1 MNLITPMFSH
11 NELLSMLP
19 LAELGQLRP
28 LLTRVQ
34 LVNGQTLHEAGERIG
49 QVFFVE
55 QGFISMVAE
64 ADGSNPGTEVG
75 LIGREGMVGLPALLG
90 SQVASFNR
98 AMVQM
103 PGSAQRLAAQALRD
117 SADALPV
124 LWRLLLQAL
133 EVSMAQVAQTASC
146 NSQHTI
152 AQRLARWLLMAHDR
166 VDGDELLLRQNFL
179 AKMLAVRR
187 AGVAGALAS
196 LQTAGVISQR
206 RGRILVCDQ
215 AGLEAA
221 ACGCYGR
228 VQAFAAT
235 VAARNPDPVDLAA

>member
-1 MNLITPMFSH
+1 
-11 NELLSMLP
+11 
-19 LAELGQLRP
+19 
-28 LLTRVQ
+28 
-34 LVNGQTLHEAGERIG
+34 
-49 QVFFVE
+49 
-55 QGFISMVAE
+55 
-64 ADGSNPGTEVG
+64 
-75 LIGREGMVGLPALLG
+75 MVGLPALLG
-90 SQVASFNR
+90 TQAVSFDR

-103 PGSAQRLAAQALRD
+103 PGTAHRLATQALRD

-124 LWRLLLQAL
+124 LWRRLLQAL
-133 EVSMAQVAQTASC
+133 EVSMAQVAQTAAC

-152 AQRLARWLLMAHDR
+152 AHRLARWLLMAHDR
-166 VDGDELLLRQNFL
+166 VDGDELPLRQNFL
-179 AKMLAVRR
+179 AKMLGVRR

>member
-1 MNLITPMFSH
+1 MNFVTPLFSH

-19 LAELGQLRP
+19 PAELGQLRP

-34 LVNGQTLHEAGERIG
+34 LVNGQTLHEAGERIE

-55 QGFISMVAE
+55 QGFISMVAD
-64 ADGSNPGTEVG
+64 AAGSSPGTEVG
-75 LIGREGMVGLPALLG
+75 LIGREGMVGLPVLLG
-90 SQVASFNR
+90 SQAASFDR

-103 PGSAQRLAAQALRD
+103 PGTAHRMSARALRD

-124 LWRLLLQAL
+124 LRGLLLRAL
-133 EVSMAQVAQTASC
+133 EVSMAQVAQTAAC
-146 NSQHTI
+146 NGQHSLSH
-152 AQRLARWLLMAHDR
+152 RLARWLLMAHDR
-166 VDGDELLLRQNFL
+166 VDGDELPLRQDFV

-196 LQTAGVISQR
+196 LQATGAISR
-206 RGRILVCDQ
+206 GRGRILVCDR

-235 VAARNPDPVDLAA
+235 VAARTPDPVDLAA

>member
-1 MNLITPMFSH
+1 
-11 NELLSMLP
+11 
-19 LAELGQLRP
+19 
-28 LLTRVQ
+28 
-34 LVNGQTLHEAGERIG
+34 
-49 QVFFVE
+49 VFFVE

-64 ADGSNPGTEVG
+64 ADGSSLGTEVG
-75 LIGREGMVGLPALLG
+75 LIGCEGMVGLPALLG
-90 SQVASFNR
+90 SQAASYNR

-103 PGSAQRLAAQALRD
+103 PGAAHRMAAQALRD
-117 SADALPV
+117 SADTLPV
-124 LWRLLLQAL
+124 LSRRLLQAL
-133 EVSMAQVAQTASC
+133 EVSMAQVAQTAAC

-206 RGRILVCDQ
+206 RGRILVCDRV
-215 AGLEAA
+215 GLEAA